1 MLFRQIYNDQL
12 AQASYLIACQATGE
26 ALIVDPTRD
35 IEEYL
40 RLAEREGVRITAV
53 TETHIHADFISGA
66 RELAAR
72 TNAKLYLS
80 GEGGPDWSYA
90 FAEASEATLL
100 RHNDSFRIGKIEIKA
115 LHTPGHTPE
124 HLVFMVTDTANTDQ
138 PIGICSG
145 DLLFVGDVGRPDL
158 LEKAAGVLGSTDKA
172 ARNLFHSL
180 QSLHDLPDFVQIWPG
195 HGAGSACGRALGGVP
210 QSTLGYERAV
220 NWAFAIKDEEEFV
233 SEVLRGQPTPPPYF
247 ATMKQQNKRGPQL
260 LAELPEPALGTV
272 ETLIQ
277 ALAVGQRIIDL
288 RPADQFRQAHIAG
301 SINLPFNSGFLNW
314 AGWFTD
320 ASNPIGLIGD
330 ALQTRSAARLL
341 HLIGSDQIL
350 QTWNLELLA
359 AWPEALVQIENYEP
373 KQAAL
378 PHEYTLLD
386 VRNRDE
392 YAQEHIAGSLNI
404 PLGELSQR
412 LSELPKQPL
421 LVQCA
426 SGTRSAIASSL
437 LSAAKIAKVANFQGG
452 IQAWKQ
458 AGLPTQSTR

>member
-12 AQASYLIACQATGE
+12 AQASYLIACQASGE

-35 IEEYL
+35 IEAYL
-40 RLAEREGVRITAV
+40 GLAEREGVRITAV

-72 TNAKLYLS
+72 TKAKLYLS

-115 LHTPGHTPE
+115 IHTPGHTPE
-124 HLVFMVTDTANTDQ
+124 HLIFVVTDSANTDL

-172 ARNLFHSL
+172 ARKLFHSL
-180 QSLHDLPDFVQIWPG
+180 QALRTLPGFVQIWPG

-210 QSTLGYERAV
+210 QSTLGYEREV
-220 NWAFAIKDEEEFV
+220 NWAFTIEDEENFM

-247 ATMKQQNKRGPQL
+247 ATMKEQNKRGPQL
-260 LAELPEPALGTV
+260 LSELPVIQSGTT
-272 ETLIQ
+272 ETLAQ
-277 ALAVGQRIIDL
+277 ALAAGERIIDL
-288 RPADQFRQAHIAG
+288 RPADQFRAGHIAG
-301 SINLPFNSGFLNW
+301 SINLPATSGFLNW

-320 ASNPIGLIGD
+320 AKQPIGLIGD
-330 ALQTRSAARLL
+330 SAQLGQAVQLL
-341 HLIGSDQIL
+341 RQIGSDQIR
-350 QTWNLELLA
+350 QTWSLDLLA
-359 AWPEALVQIENYEP
+359 EWPETLATIADYQPTAAQI
-373 KQAAL
+373 
-378 PHEYTLLD
+378 PHGFALLD

-404 PLGELSQR
+404 PLNELATR
-412 LSELPKQPL
+412 VAELPKQPV

-437 LSAAKIAKVANFQGG
+437 LSAAKIAEVHNFQGG
-452 IQAWKQ
+452 IQAWKR
-458 AGLPTQSTR
+458 AGFPTQSAG

>member
-12 AQASYLIACQATGE
+12 AQASYLIACQASGE

-35 IEEYL
+35 IESYL
-40 RLAEREGVRITAV
+40 DLAEREGVRITAV

-72 TNAKLYLS
+72 TKAKLYLS

-90 FAEASEATLL
+90 FAEASETTLL
-100 RHNDSFRIGKIEIKA
+100 RHNDSFRIGKIEVKA

-124 HLVFMVTDTANTDQ
+124 HLVFVVTDTANTDL

-158 LEKAAGVLGSTDKA
+158 LEKAAGVMGSSDQA
-172 ARNLFHSL
+172 ARKLFHSL
-180 QSLHDLPDFVQIWPG
+180 QALRTLPTFVQIWPG

-210 QSTLGYERAV
+210 QSTLGYEREV
-220 NWAFAIKDEEEFV
+220 NWAFAIEDEEAFV
-233 SEVLRGQPTPPPYF
+233 REVLRGQPTPPPYF
-247 ATMKQQNKRGPQL
+247 ATMKAANKRGPQL
-260 LAELPEPALGTV
+260 LSELPAIQPGTT
-272 ETLIQ
+272 ETLAQ
-277 ALAVGQRIIDL
+277 ALAAGERVIDL
-288 RPADQFRQAHIAG
+288 RPADLFRNGHIAG
-301 SINLPFNSGFLNW
+301 SINLPINAGFLNW

-320 ASNPIGLIGD
+320 AKQPIGLIGD
-330 ALQTRSAARLL
+330 AQQVGHAVQLL
-341 HLIGSDQIL
+341 HMIGSDQIR
-350 QTWNLELLA
+350 QAWSSELVA
-359 AWPEALVQIENYEP
+359 EWPEALVQIADYQPREGHIP
-373 KQAAL
+373 QGVA
-378 PHEYTLLD
+378 LLD

-404 PLGELSQR
+404 PLIELAKR
-412 LSELPKQPL
+412 VDELPKQPI

-426 SGTRSAIASSL
+426 SGTRSAIACSL
-437 LSAAKIAKVANFQGG
+437 LSAARIAELNNFQGG

-458 AGLPTQSTR
+458 AGFPTQSAG